1 MNFGFMRT
9 LINLPLSAYNFEID
23 YNLNNLYKS
32 YSYLCYNNNNLLL
45 EQKILSDMLKLLR
58 LKGRKNGVEL
68 IPKIFLR
75 FY

>member
-32 YSYLCYNNNNLLL
+32 YLCYNSNNLLL
-45 EQKILSDMLKLLR
+45 EQKILSGMLKLLR

>member
-1 MNFGFMRT
+1 MKT